1 VGIRATMTT
10 KGQVTV
16 PKEVRERHNLKP
28 GDTIEF
34 IEENGRT
41 WVRARNV
48 RAVDLAGILGPPPS
62 GEILTAEQM
71 DEAVMDAVA
80 EDDERTVREWH
91 EGRE

>member
-80 EDDERTVREWH
+80 EDDERIVREWH